1 MIGRLYDWKIFNNS
15 IYLANFLTRYWL
27 GQYMLKTI
35 SKNLICIGIFISLLP
50 HLAFA
55 ENLSVAELDALVKE
69 DIAAAQVLTEICPA
83 FIGNTA
89 KFNANISAFTQSN
102 LKRLSQPIS
111 TLEQI
116 KQDPVY
122 KEAYAEAKQSLNETD
137 REEQKSSCEEVL
149 DAENLAD

>member
-1 MIGRLYDWKIFNNS
+1 MENIQQLYIFSKLSHPLLARSIHAKNNLEKS
-15 IYLANFLTRYWL
+15 DLHRHFY
-27 GQYMLKTI
+27 I
-35 SKNLICIGIFISLLP
+35 SFTSSC
-50 HLAFA
+50 FA
-55 ENLSVAELDALVKE
+55 ENLSAAELDALVKE

-149 DAENLAD
+149 DAEFAID